1 MGKTRPTA
9 MEIHQWM
16 EEKLHIVESELLTL
30 QLVGK
35 LNAVYMKFINIVCY
49 EKYLRLHAGKSNITL
64 LNGDVT
70 SVTIS
75 PADMETVSVRVLNI
89 PPEVPNERIENVLK
103 GYGKVLSVVN
113 EKWATKYRYSVQ

>member
-35 LNAVYMKFINIVCY
+35 LNAVYMKFINIQ
-49 EKYLRLHAGKSNITL
+49 HSL
-64 LNGDVT
+64 L
-70 SVTIS
+70 
-75 PADMETVSVRVLNI
+75 
-89 PPEVPNERIENVLK
+89 
-103 GYGKVLSVVN
+103 
-113 EKWATKYRYSVQ
+113 